1 MATIFVVD
9 DHVDSCQ
16 VMARLLGTLD
26 HTAHCFQSGEEV
38 LDAMQSVIP
47 EAMILDL
54 MMPGIDG
61 MEVLRRIKAE
71 PRTAPV
77 KVIVHSAV
85 ADPQVVKLAR
95 EKGAS
100 SYWPKAVLSLTMV
113 EQDLDRVLGS
123 GD

>member
-1 MATIFVVD
+1 MAMIFVVD
-9 DHVDSCQ
+9 DHQDSCQ
-16 VMARLLGTLD
+16 VMARVLGAMD
-26 HTAHCFQSGEEV
+26 HTAQCFYSGEEA
-38 LDAMQSVIP
+38 LDALDSVIP
-47 EAMILDL
+47 HAMILDL

-85 ADPQVVKLAR
+85 SDPQVAKLAR
-95 EKGAS
+95 QKGAS